1 VGSTKYTF
9 NYPTHSGVIAWQ
21 ASLHHD
27 VVLRTRVGVLDR
39 RARDPYALWDL
50 YAAVTRG
57 PVHPFLQVSNVTS
70 TQYQEILGVAMP
82 GRTVIGGIEVV
93 VKGH

>member
-1 VGSTKYTF
+1 MAGALVRD
-9 NYPTHSGVIAWQ
+9 A
-21 ASLHHD
+21 
-27 VVLRTRVGVLDR
+27 VLRTRVGVLDR

-57 PVHPFLQVSNVTS
+57 RVHPFLQVSNVTS
-70 TQYQEILGVAMP
+70 TECQEVLGVSMP

-93 VKGH
+93 LK